1 MRLARGRRCTAAVK
15 PARIEEGGVQ
25 QRVFANLRTVK
36 AALVDGQRARVKVS
50 LEVGEARPA
59 HGGVHAEGIH
69 RGSHGSSADVG
80 EDKPTP
86 PATPDTID
94 CNDRGALKLPLF
106 HTPRNLSLE
115 RHGFVRGRRIPIHR
129 HVRVPRL
136 PKVQAFIVPLAA
148 PPWQSRGQILFTDG
162 SYFIGGLAA
171 TLSITSVLYHATHS
185 PKVRAAD
192 VVLLWLVGLTGT
204 VEALIN
210 IAPHGPH
217 AGWLLGL
224 GCIGSLCM
232 IFISPMCHIDRDME
246 LAMIRLPWHAGVHLI
261 SGGGLCLLAVGNASA
276 AAFAFT
282 LPSIG
287 APQPKAWAGAF
298 IAAAILS
305 LITSACHWLSGHKT
319 PAKELNRR
327 HWKAA
332 GMNGVYCRP
341 VVLKANGKAPSK
353 SPRRRRG
360 G

>member
-1 MRLARGRRCTAAVK
+1 MA
-15 PARIEEGGVQ
+15 
-25 QRVFANLRTVK
+25 
-36 AALVDGQRARVKVS
+36 
-50 LEVGEARPA
+50 
-59 HGGVHAEGIH
+59 
-69 RGSHGSSADVG
+69 SSAAA
-80 EDKPTP
+80 EF
-86 PATPDTID
+86 
-94 CNDRGALKLPLF
+94 LF
-106 HTPRNLSLE
+106 TVTCACRVSQKYRHLLCLSS
-115 RHGFVRGRRIPIHR
+115 
-129 HVRVPRL
+129 
-136 PKVQAFIVPLAA
+136 LAMA
-148 PPWQSRGQILFTDG
+148 IAGQILFTDG

-192 VVLLWLVGLTGT
+192 VFLLWLVGLTGT

-210 IAPHGPH
+210 IAWKGPH

-232 IFISPMCHIDRDME
+232 IFISPVCHIDRDME

-305 LITSACHWLSGHKT
+305 LITSGCHWLSGHKT
-319 PAKELNRR
+319 PAKELSRR

-332 GMNGVYCRP
+332 GMDGVYCKP
-341 VVLKANGKAPSK
+341 VVLKAKNGKAPSK
-353 SPRRRRG
+353 SPRRRRRAG
-360 G
+360 